1 MKKFTKLFL
10 SCAAVAAV
18 TAAVATSAMAAD
30 KTLTASYSVAEGASV
45 GTVTITCASEDEAK
59 TLLILKPGADKTAIK
74 TSDILQIDQAGTIA
88 TATVPVLDEEAD
100 KGTYIVLMGGT
111 SGDIYEGKFK
121 IGQGEILMGDVDLD
135 GKVNLTDAT
144 KIADHFIK
152 AYFDETALIAA
163 DVNED
168 EKVNLSDATCVANYF
183 VKPSGTDHGVA
194 GEVK

>member
-74 TSDILQIDQAGTIA
+74 ADDILQIDQAGTIA

>member
-163 DVNED
+163 NVNED